1 MLPVLSIFSLA
12 SGKRLPAKRLSSR
25 LDRFR
30 EVELDFTGLGWIG
43 QGFAHQ
49 VFVVFRNAHPEIKL
63 IPLNMNAD
71 VEKMYRHVKQ
81 S

>member
-1 MLPVLSIFSLA
+1 MLPVLSIFFLV
-12 SGKRLPAKRLSSR
+12 SGKRLPAKRLSSQ

-63 IPLNMNAD
+63 IPLNM
-71 VEKMYRHVKQ
+71 KRTWKRCTGT
-81 S
+81 

>member
-1 MLPVLSIFSLA
+1 MA
-12 SGKRLPAKRLSSR
+12 SSKLLQTKRLCSR

-30 EVELDFTGLGWIG
+30 EVELDFTGLDWIG

-49 VFVVFRNAHPEIKL
+49 VFVVFQNAHPEIKL

-71 VEKMYRHVKQ
+71 VEKMYRRVMQ

>member
-1 MLPVLSIFSLA
+1 MLPVLSIFFLV
-12 SGKRLPAKRLSSR
+12 SGKLLPAKRLSSR

-30 EVELDFTGLGWIG
+30 EVELDFEGLDWIG

-49 VFVVFRNAHPEIKL
+49 VFVVFQNTHPEIKL

-71 VEKMYRHVKQ
+71 VEKMYRHVMQ
-81 S
+81 P